1 LDLQSPPRGADNS
14 SGRHRS
20 SSATDEGARVDFDE
34 NVLLASFLFGMV
46 GLGMFM
52 FGKKSGRFVPMG
64 SGLALMAVP
73 YLVTNLLVLLTVGV
87 ALLAMPW
94 IVRDA

>member
-1 LDLQSPPRGADNS
+1 M
-14 SGRHRS
+14 
-20 SSATDEGARVDFDE
+20 EWDE
-34 NVLLASFLFGMV
+34 NLLLASFLFGMV
-46 GLGMFM
+46 GLGMFL

-64 SGLALMAVP
+64 SGLALMAIP
-73 YLVTNLLVLLTVGV
+73 YVVTNLLVLLTIGV

>member
-1 LDLQSPPRGADNS
+1 V
-14 SGRHRS
+14 
-20 SSATDEGARVDFDE
+20 EWDE
-34 NVLLASFLFGMV
+34 NLLLASFLFGMV
-46 GLGMFM
+46 GMGMFL

-73 YLVTNLLVLLTVGV
+73 YVITNLLVLLTIGV

-94 IVRDA
+94 IVRDG